1 MTLNQLRTFLA
12 VAETGSVRAAAQD
25 LVVTQ
30 AAVSAS
36 LTALQKSLGVVL
48 LEPDGRGLRL
58 TAAGQA
64 YSGYVRRILGL
75 LDEAGRAAAAAAD
88 PERGELRIAAVT
100 TAAEQILPGL
110 LSGFRTRYPRL
121 GVRLEAGNRDRVR
134 GLLDR
139 HQVDLV
145 LGGRP
150 EPGWDVEVLA
160 ERPHELVVV
169 AAPSLA
175 AGAREAAPGTGP
187 RPDETGPGRNRGGR
201 DRPGRDRRGRQ
212 PPAAVAGPPGLAA
225 ARAGLGHPGS
235 HRRAA
240 DRAGHRPAHPDG
252 GLQRRDPRV
261 GERGPGGHPDLPR
274 RGRRRIGRWPPRP
287 APGPRHPH
295 APRLVPGG
303 PGGPPGRAAPGSGPP
318 GRPRHRARR
327 LPAARARRFHEE
339 PGRRPGARRAARPTI
354 KEMLENQRGTLNR
367 QSMGDAAG
375 WQRRTPPPT
384 HRRNP

>member
-36 LTALQKSLGVVL
+36 LAALQKSLGVAL

-64 YSGYVRRILGL
+64 YAGYVQRVLGL
-75 LDEAGRAAAAAAD
+75 LDEAGRAATAAAD
-88 PERGELRIAAVT
+88 PERSELRIAAVT

-110 LSGFRTRYPRL
+110 LSGFRARYPRL

-160 ERPHELVVV
+160 ERPHQLVVV
-169 AAPSLA
+169 AAPGLA
-175 AGAREAAPGTGP
+175 ASADAAAPGGT
-187 RPDETGPGRNRGGR
+187 RPDGSHLVPWLARQAWLLREPGSGTRTTTNRLLTELDIAPLTLMVGSNGAIRESASLGLGVTLISRDAVAAELADGRLTALPVPGTPMHRDWYLVAHPGPL
-201 DRPGRDRRGRQ
+201 
-212 PPAAVAGPPGLAA
+212 PPAAA
-225 ARAGLGHPGS
+225 
-235 HRRAA
+235 
-240 DRAGHRPAHPDG
+240 
-252 GLQRRDPRV
+252 
-261 GERGPGGHPDLPR
+261 
-274 RGRRRIGRWPPRP
+274 
-287 APGPRHPH
+287 
-295 APRLVPGG
+295 RLVAHVLAHGG
-303 PGGPPGRAAPGSGPP
+303 FQPPESR
-318 GRPRHRARR
+318 
-327 LPAARARRFHEE
+327 
-339 PGRRPGARRAARPTI
+339 
-354 KEMLENQRGTLNR
+354 
-367 QSMGDAAG
+367 
-375 WQRRTPPPT
+375 
-384 HRRNP
+384 

>member
-36 LTALQKSLGVVL
+36 LAALQKSLGVAL

-58 TAAGQA
+58 TPAGEA
-64 YSGYVRRILGL
+64 YTDYVRRVLGL

-110 LSGFRTRYPRL
+110 LSGFRTRYPGL

-150 EPGWDVEVLA
+150 EPGWDVQVLA
-160 ERPHELVVV
+160 ERPHQLVVV
-169 AAPSLA
+169 AAPGLA
-175 AGAREAAPGTGP
+175 ARAEPGGPDGGDLVPWLARQAWLLREPGSGTRAATDALLTQLDIAPLTLMVGSNGAIRESASVGLGVTLISRDAVEAELAGGRLVPLPAPGTP
-187 RPDETGPGRNRGGR
+187 MHRDWYLVARADPPGALPPAAARLVAHVLAHGGF
-201 DRPGRDRRGRQ
+201 Q
-212 PPAAVAGPPGLAA
+212 PPAPP
-225 ARAGLGHPGS
+225 
-235 HRRAA
+235 
-240 DRAGHRPAHPDG
+240 
-252 GLQRRDPRV
+252 
-261 GERGPGGHPDLPR
+261 LP
-274 RGRRRIGRWPPRP
+274 
-287 APGPRHPH
+287 
-295 APRLVPGG
+295 
-303 PGGPPGRAAPGSGPP
+303 
-318 GRPRHRARR
+318 
-327 LPAARARRFHEE
+327 
-339 PGRRPGARRAARPTI
+339 
-354 KEMLENQRGTLNR
+354 
-367 QSMGDAAG
+367 
-375 WQRRTPPPT
+375 
-384 HRRNP
+384 

>member
-1 MTLNQLRTFLA
+1 MRTVILRLTVRRPLERPMTLNQLRTFLA
-12 VAETGSVRAAAQD
+12 VADTGSVRAAAQQ

-36 LTALQKSLGVVL
+36 LTALQRSLGVAL
-48 LEPDGRGLRL
+48 LRPDGRGLRL

-64 YSGYVRRILGL
+64 YTGYVRRILGL

-139 HQVDLV
+139 YQVDLV

-187 RPDETGPGRNRGGR
+187 RPGETGPEGTGEDGTGGDGSR
-201 DRPGRDRRGRQ
+201 LLPWLARQ
-212 PPAAVAGPPGLAA
+212 AWLL
-225 ARAGLGHPGS
+225 R
-235 HRRAA
+235 
-240 DRAGHRPAHPDG
+240 
-252 GLQRRDPRV
+252 
-261 GERGPGGHPDLPR
+261 E
-274 RGRRRIGRWPPRP
+274 
-287 APGPRHPH
+287 
-295 APRLVPGG
+295 
-303 PGGPPGRAAPGSGPP
+303 PGSGT
-318 GRPRHRARR
+318 
-327 LPAARARRFHEE
+327 
-339 PGRRPGARRAARPTI
+339 RAATDALLTELDIAP
-354 KEMLENQRGTLNR
+354 LTLMVG
-367 QSMGDAAG
+367 SK
-375 WQRRTPPPT
+375 
-384 HRRNP
+384 